1 MEENVDESFSELL
14 NDINQS
20 FLIEAIEKSLNQN
33 IEVSLPPRDQIFTS
47 PPATPHRCGIRV
59 SGLKYLK
66 IFPWFH
72 LNTDTKKFRE
82 NLNPN
87 KGVDI
92 DQVYSSLYYMWR
104 PYQVH
109 EIEFLRDLYLKLNY
123 SKIKCLTAIID
134 VQDKFKIYCDSLLNQ
149 SLELLSND
157 NNSIQDYPT
166 DSEYSGSH
174 SPYNSSIC
182 SPISHS
188 ISFDH
193 NSTLEDH
200 NSTLYNHKSILDN
213 HETRIEVLEKKLDD
227 GDLVG
232 GKRVRRGGDRARWMR
247 IRDEDLPTREK
258 WCVPGGVFGYYAEGI
273 GPLVPVDQRPRQGI
287 VVYSTDP
294 DTVEEHP
301 DSKHENCYARI
312 VMIGEA
318 PVKLHQDQYAKLQR
332 LKCNVNIYANHLG
345 DICIREL
352 HKQDP
357 TDGIIFATTDWSDN
371 YATDSEGYPTFQGV
385 RGVCASII
393 PYNNQKSTTQ
403 FGTALTNIT
412 RQISRTFLGSPKS
425 QHSPNSV
432 KSQKLIDLQQQKD
445 EVNRELAELESS
457 HEIFNECKVLKQS
470 LHVFLSAHQN
480 LLLQYRRLQVDIP
493 KSKPIYSSLES
504 FIADDLISTL
514 TQKNC
519 DIQNQINQLNS
530 LSSTNKEQYTQ
541 NKEKLEKRLETIKAK
556 IKKEKSKV

>member
-1 MEENVDESFSELL
+1 MIITIL
-14 NDINQS
+14 
-20 FLIEAIEKSLNQN
+20 
-33 IEVSLPPRDQIFTS
+33 RIFFIITYFYF
-47 PPATPHRCGIRV
+47 
-59 SGLKYLK
+59 KF
-66 IFPWFH
+66 IFV
-72 LNTDTKKFRE
+72 T
-82 NLNPN
+82 
-87 KGVDI
+87 
-92 DQVYSSLYYMWR
+92 
-104 PYQVH
+104 
-109 EIEFLRDLYLKLNY
+109 NY
-123 SKIKCLTAIID
+123 
-134 VQDKFKIYCDSLLNQ
+134 
-149 SLELLSND
+149 
-157 NNSIQDYPT
+157 
-166 DSEYSGSH
+166 
-174 SPYNSSIC
+174 
-182 SPISHS
+182 IS
-188 ISFDH
+188 
-193 NSTLEDH
+193 
-200 NSTLYNHKSILDN
+200 
-213 HETRIEVLEKKLDD
+213 
-227 GDLVG
+227 
-232 GKRVRRGGDRARWMR
+232 
-247 IRDEDLPTREK
+247 
-258 WCVPGGVFGYYAEGI
+258 
-273 GPLVPVDQRPRQGI
+273 Q
-287 VVYSTDP
+287 
-294 DTVEEHP
+294 
-301 DSKHENCYARI
+301 
-312 VMIGEA
+312 IGEA

-385 RGVCASII
+385 RGVCASISKYSI
-393 PYNNQKSTTQ
+393 IIIINVIIINVIINFLFVDNCFFKIVPYNNQKSTTQ

-412 RQISRTFLGSPKS
+412 RQISRTFLGVSINEVLPFKILSISIFFLQSPKS